1 MSVHTATM
9 QTILSLVSALPDN
22 GTRTMGQQSEKDK
35 TPEITEL
42 LALKRLFVKKQPF
55 ANPLDSNSLI

>member
-1 MSVHTATM
+1 
-9 QTILSLVSALPDN
+9 
-22 GTRTMGQQSEKDK
+22 MGQQSEKYK
-35 TPEITEL
+35 TPEIMEL